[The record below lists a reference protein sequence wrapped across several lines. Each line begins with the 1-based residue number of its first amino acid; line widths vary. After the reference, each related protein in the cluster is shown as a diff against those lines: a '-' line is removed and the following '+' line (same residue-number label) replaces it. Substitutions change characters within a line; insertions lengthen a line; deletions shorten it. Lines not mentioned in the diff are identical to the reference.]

1 MNKNIAKEIVHI
13 LIAILLSVIVVRFIF
28 WLLPIIL
35 IAICSYYVY
44 KWIKKTIKKE
54 EKTTN
59 NKGYKKK
66 EIKIIDME
74 DID

>member
-1 MNKNIAKEIVHI
+1 MNKNIAKEIIHI
-13 LIAILLSVIVVRFIF
+13 LIAITLSIFAVRFII

-35 IAICSYYVY
+35 IVALSDDIY
-44 KWIKKTIKKE
+44 KYIKKDTRPTK
-54 EKTTN
+54 
-59 NKGYKKK
+59 NKNYKKK

>member
-1 MNKNIAKEIVHI
+1 MNKNIAKEIIHI
-13 LIAILLSVIVVRFIF
+13 LIAITLSIFAVRFII

-35 IAICSYYVY
+35 IVALSYYIY
-44 KWIKKTIKKE
+44 KYIKKDTRPTK
-54 EKTTN
+54 
-59 NKGYKKK
+59 NKNYKKK